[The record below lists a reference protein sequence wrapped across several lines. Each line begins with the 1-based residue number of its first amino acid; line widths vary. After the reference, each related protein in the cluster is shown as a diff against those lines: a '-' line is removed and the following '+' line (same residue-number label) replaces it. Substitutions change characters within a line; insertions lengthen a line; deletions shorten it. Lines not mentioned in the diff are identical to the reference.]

1 MLARRAELARCA
13 RRPSAA
19 FAGGRPAML
28 ARGAEPPG
36 TPAIGGGGR
45 LSDFCAEPGPAGFA
59 GWLYAMASSV
69 ADGGSGSVRMGNAP
83 ERP

>member
-1 MLARRAELARCA
+1 MRAGWHA

-19 FAGGRPAML
+19 FAVGPPAML

-45 LSDFCAEPGPAGFA
+45 LSGLGVEAGSAGFA
-59 GWLYAMASSV
+59 GWLYAMARSAV
-69 ADGGSGSVRMGNAP
+69 ADGDSGSVYMGNVP
-83 ERP
+83 ECP